1 MRHRAIVL
9 LSGGLDSA
17 TCFAIAKLYYQECFA
32 LTFDYGQ
39 RHRVEIDAATTL
51 AANMG
56 AKKHSI
62 VSLDLSFLTD
72 SALIN
77 HNIEL
82 PEQDGDGV
90 PVTYVPARNVIFLS
104 YALSWADSIGAE
116 AIYIGVNALDFDGYP
131 DCRRSFIEAFQH
143 TINVAT
149 KKTTQGHTIELKTP
163 LIGKCKSQIIQI
175 ANALY
180 LDFANCVSCYSAR
193 AVGEACGKCTSCRLR
208 KSGFESV
215 NISDQITYLG

>member
-1 MRHRAIVL
+1 ML